1 MNLQTSVG
9 QFISLVRS
17 VVRRAG
23 NTGLARTAG
32 SLAFTTVLGLVP
44 LATVAFAFVARFPVF
59 QQWLDA
65 LEGFLLKVHAPG
77 SANEVVHRYVREFT
91 EKAVQ
96 LTGLSVLFIAIAATL
111 VIATVE
117 REINAMWGIS
127 ASGPMAQRLTVYL
140 LGITVGPGARR
151 RQHLGQHL
159 ARVADAGADRAGIHA
174 SRASPVELL
183 PFVLSTLALA
193 LVYLITP
200 NRRVPLYY
208 AFAGALPAALAF
220 EVAKYGF
227 ALYVKNVPTY
237 EIVYGT
243 LAALPVFLIW
253 IYVCWL
259 IVLGG
264 AAITATL
271 TLGSRYALARASGGH
286 AQGSAQGSRSP
297 SATAV
302 AADECANTSATLESR
317 RGRRLPNPSRH
328 ATLRAVFSPGAS
340 HRVVHRSGSGLADL
354 APDLRLGRRSCAHFR
369 ATLVAAAERRRAAR
383 ARRPRAG
390 GIPSERR
397 DPRAHQSH
405 RRAGT
410 ARPDPRHRARQ
421 REELARGDQGG
432 DRGGGPRRH
441 A

>member
-1 MNLQTSVG
+1 MNLQTLVG

-17 VVRRAG
+17 VVQRAG

-65 LEGFLLKVHAPG
+65 LEGFLLKYTLPG

-111 VIATVE
+111 VIATIE
-117 REINAMWGIS
+117 REINAMWGIR
-127 ASGPMAQRLTVYL
+127 ARRPMARRLTVYL
-140 LGITVGPGARR
+140 LGITVGPVLVGASISVSTWLVS
-151 RQHLGQHL
+151 QTL
-159 ARVADAGADRAGIHA
+159 APMAREFTVAQIAA
-174 SRASPVELL
+174 ELL

-200 NRRVPLYY
+200 NRRVPLDY

-259 IVLGG
+259 IVLAG

-271 TLGSRYALARASGGH
+271 TLEADA
-286 AQGSAQGSRSP
+286 RSP
-297 SATAV
+297 VPAAATQKETRKE
-302 AADECANTSATLESR
+302 AAPARSR
-317 RGRRLPNPSRH
+317 R
-328 ATLRAVFSPGAS
+328 
-340 HRVVHRSGSGLADL
+340 
-354 APDLRLGRRSCAHFR
+354 
-369 ATLVAAAERRRAAR
+369 
-383 ARRPRAG
+383 
-390 GIPSERR
+390 
-397 DPRAHQSH
+397 
-405 RRAGT
+405 
-410 ARPDPRHRARQ
+410 RHR
-421 REELARGDQGG
+421 
-432 DRGGGPRRH
+432 
-441 A
+441 

>member
-1 MNLQTSVG
+1 MNLQTLVG

-17 VVRRAG
+17 VVQRAG

-65 LEGFLLKVHAPG
+65 LEGFLLKYTLPG

-111 VIATVE
+111 VIATIE
-117 REINAMWGIS
+117 REINAMWGIR
-127 ASGPMAQRLTVYL
+127 ARRPMARRLTVYL
-140 LGITVGPGARR
+140 LGITVGPVLVGASISVSTWLVSQTLAPIARDFN
-151 RQHLGQHL
+151 L
-159 ARVADAGADRAGIHA
+159 ARFA
-174 SRASPVELL
+174 VELL

-200 NRRVPLYY
+200 NRRVPLDY

-259 IVLGG
+259 IVLAG

-271 TLGSRYALARASGGH
+271 TLEADA
-286 AQGSAQGSRSP
+286 RSP
-297 SATAV
+297 VPAAATQKETRKE
-302 AADECANTSATLESR
+302 AAPARSR
-317 RGRRLPNPSRH
+317 R
-328 ATLRAVFSPGAS
+328 
-340 HRVVHRSGSGLADL
+340 
-354 APDLRLGRRSCAHFR
+354 
-369 ATLVAAAERRRAAR
+369 
-383 ARRPRAG
+383 
-390 GIPSERR
+390 
-397 DPRAHQSH
+397 
-405 RRAGT
+405 
-410 ARPDPRHRARQ
+410 RHR
-421 REELARGDQGG
+421 
-432 DRGGGPRRH
+432 
-441 A
+441 